1 MSSKVSSKSGPDWL
15 SSKVGSLAV
24 LSSVWRL
31 KAGAAVGGRVT
42 KVDVCVVFSSS
53 FVAEFKSGLKKE
65 LGFKVEAVVEL
76 ENNDDI
82 FWPSVADDPL

>member
-1 MSSKVSSKSGPDWL
+1 M
-15 SSKVGSLAV
+15 
-24 LSSVWRL
+24 
-31 KAGAAVGGRVT
+31 AAVGGRVT
-42 KVDVCVVFSSS
+42 KVDVCVVFSSG
-53 FVAEFKSGLKKE
+53 FVAEFRSGLKKE